1 MFSCSDDVLAESQY
15 TQWINM
21 YYTKKTECIF
31 KVNSSDITHL
41 ACPQEG
47 GSLWR
52 QILATVM
59 YVEVDTIK
67 TVKMK

>member
-1 MFSCSDDVLAESQY
+1 MFSCSVDVLAESQY

-52 QILATVM
+52 
-59 YVEVDTIK
+59 
-67 TVKMK
+67 